1 MPEPESVFARIPASR
16 RIIESKR
23 TGRWRHLSPEF
34 WNTAFGPTTSV
45 VRPSEPH
52 PWYCSTFKPA
62 FQSVTYISPSVV
74 T

>member
-16 RIIESKR
+16 RIIQSKR
-23 TGRWRHLSPEF
+23 TGRGETFVTGILEYDV
-34 WNTAFGPTTSV
+34 GPTTSV